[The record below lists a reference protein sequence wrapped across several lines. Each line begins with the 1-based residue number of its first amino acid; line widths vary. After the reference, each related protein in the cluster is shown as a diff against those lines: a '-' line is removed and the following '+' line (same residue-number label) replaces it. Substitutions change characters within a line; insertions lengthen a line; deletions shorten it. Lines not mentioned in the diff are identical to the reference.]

1 MEETAGY
8 EERFSLGLEDV
19 ASYRDFFSAEEW
31 DSLDIGEWTDGD
43 ASNPDGSPSGVTPL
57 NGDGR
62 AAPGQ
67 EVASEGSYQGPEHK
81 VSCTHRVWGNEPSTY
96 LLECEVCEIV
106 GSADTL
112 EEAQAI
118 ARLHESFVAELVGR
132 WEVA

>member
-1 MEETAGY
+1 VEETIGY
-8 EERFSLGLEDV
+8 EALL
-19 ASYRDFFSAEEW
+19 SAEEW

-43 ASNPDGSPSGVTPL
+43 GSNPDGSPSGVTPF

-62 AAPGQ
+62 AAPSQ
-67 EVASEGSYQGPEHK
+67 KVASEGSYQGSEHR

-96 LLECEVCEIV
+96 LLECDVCEII

>member
-1 MEETAGY
+1 MEETIGY
-8 EERFSLGLEDV
+8 EALL
-19 ASYRDFFSAEEW
+19 SADEW
-31 DSLDIGEWTDGD
+31 DSLNIVEWTDGD
-43 ASNPDGSPSGVTPL
+43 GFNPDGSPSGVTPF
-57 NGDGR
+57 NGKGS
-62 AAPGQ
+62 AAQSQ

-96 LLECEVCEIV
+96 LLECDVCEIV